1 MQQASSR
8 EGAGHLKPVI
18 VLLAAIAICA
28 LVVWLGPVV
37 AELFLT
43 DQSSAVFA
51 ETVFTVVIYGGLVVA
66 AVAGAKL
73 SGVNPLRLG
82 EKPASSAAFGFAIGA
97 VGVSLAAAYAW
108 LAGTMSQLPGQSGL
122 ALLLAGTM
130 LIILQAGSEEV
141 YFRGWL
147 QPVLAERW
155 GTAPA
160 IVLAAVAFALLHVIG
175 GARSPIT
182 ILNLLL
188 GGLLFGLL
196 AASRGG
202 IAAAA
207 AGHIGWNWTE
217 QVILGLVPNPGLGA
231 FGSLMD
237 WELAGATLWGGSEEG
252 LNASLAMTFAL
263 ALFVVPLLLLRS
275 IPGAA
280 TGRDRSGPAPA

>member
-1 MQQASSR
+1 MPPASSAD
-8 EGAGHLKPVI
+8 GAGHVKALV
-18 VLLAAIAICA
+18 VLIAAVAICA
-28 LVVWLGPVV
+28 LVVWFGAPV

-43 DQSSAVFA
+43 DQSSPVFA
-51 ETVFTVVIYGGLVVA
+51 ESIFTVVIYGGLLA
-66 AVAGAKL
+66 AAAAGAKL
-73 SGVNPLRLG
+73 SGVNPFRLG
-82 EKPASSAAFGFAIGA
+82 RNPAASGGAGFAIGA
-97 VGVSLAAAYAW
+97 VGVTLAAAYAW
-108 LAGTMSQLPGQSGL
+108 LAGTMNQLPGQGGA
-122 ALLLAGTM
+122 ALLLSGTL

-155 GTAPA
+155 GTAAA
-160 IVLAAVAFALLHVIG
+160 IGLAAAAFALLHVIG

-207 AGHIGWNWTE
+207 AGHIAWNWTE
-217 QVILGLVPNPGLGA
+217 QLILGLVPNPGLGA

-263 ALFVVPLLLLRS
+263 SLFVVPLLLWS

-280 TGRDRSGPAPA
+280 SARDRSGPAPA